1 MMNLL
6 AATFEPLSLGGLV
19 LILCILALIG
29 ACMNRWGNAPLIL
42 LCVAVIIAL
51 FR

>member
-1 MMNLL
+1 MQPIL
-6 AATFEPLSLGGLV
+6 AATFEPLSVGGLV
-19 LILCILALIG
+19 MVLCILALIG
-29 ACMNRWGNAPLIL
+29 ACIGKWGNAPLVL

>member
-1 MMNLL
+1 MHQLL

-19 LILCILALIG
+19 FVLTVLALIG
-29 ACMNRWGNAPLIL
+29 AAIGKWGNGPLIL
-42 LCVAVIIAL
+42 LCVAVLLAL